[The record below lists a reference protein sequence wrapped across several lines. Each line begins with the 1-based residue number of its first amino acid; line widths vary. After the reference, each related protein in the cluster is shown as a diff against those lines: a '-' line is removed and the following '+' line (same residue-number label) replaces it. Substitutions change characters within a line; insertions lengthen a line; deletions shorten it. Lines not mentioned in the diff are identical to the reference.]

1 MHLSHIA
8 LKALQPVMYRL
19 STFLVNV
26 QHNDVIL
33 MQGTVG
39 FIYQLYAPLENNI
52 NNFNVDG

>member
-8 LKALQPVMYRL
+8 LTALQPVMYRL
-19 STFLVNV
+19 STFLVHL